1 MKLVEQVIL
10 PPPPVMP
17 RIEREAAL
25 EHLAV
30 LRYGFEQNIIDV
42 ALARA
47 RVPGDLHEQA
57 TALIRRQ
64 WALIEPEAA
73 RSQPARLEAIA
84 RRVAADLG
92 AVPHVRPQ
100 AGPT

>member
-10 PPPPVMP
+10 PPPPMLP
-17 RIEREAAL
+17 RAEREAAL

-30 LRYGFEQNIIDV
+30 LRYGFEQTIIDV

-64 WALIEPEAA
+64 WALIEPETA
-73 RSQPARLEAIA
+73 RSQPARLEAVA
-84 RRVAADLG
+84 RLIAADLG
-92 AVPHVRPQ
+92 APLQERP
-100 AGPT
+100 G